1 MPSDTRDPIK
11 IHGLEAIPVF
21 TCNLGHLSK
30 PVHLWNKDG
39 FDYLQC
45 QTCGLIWVTPQL
57 TDNAVAEIYA
67 SGFKSKQQ
75 AHERPTNFLAY
86 RSRIRRLAPYRQF
99 SRMLDVGCFTGN
111 FLLAAQADGWQQ
123 VEGTEVS
130 EPAIHFARMEN
141 GLTVHQ
147 GDLLT
152 LKLPLDAYDAITLS
166 DVIEH
171 VSDPLATLQCVHEL
185 LRPGGVLYLDT
196 PHVTSI
202 PYFALKQR
210 WSVFFPWHRMLFT
223 ERSMRIAL
231 TQAGFR
237 IVHLRTVGLLPF
249 STFNAWQAYKNESS
263 IQHAGAIAQTSFI
276 RRHRNGLRPIW
287 LGVKRASE
295 LPFEFLSTAGIH
307 VGAKLVVYA
316 IKP

>member
-1 MPSDTRDPIK
+1 MLSDTSKPMRIY
-11 IHGLEAIPVF
+11 GLEAIPVF
-21 TCNLGHLSK
+21 TCNLGHVSE

-39 FDYLQC
+39 FDYVQC
-45 QTCGLIWVTPQL
+45 PTCGLIWVSPQL

-86 RSRIRRLAPYRQF
+86 RSRLRRLAPYRQF
-99 SRMLDVGCFTGN
+99 SRLLDVGCFTGN
-111 FLLAAQADGWQQ
+111 FLLAAQADGWHN

-130 EPAIHFARMEN
+130 APAVEFARTVH
-141 GLTVHQ
+141 GLTVHE
-147 GDLLT
+147 GDLGSLN
-152 LKLPLDAYDAITLS
+152 LPLAAYDAVTLS

-171 VSDPLATLQCVHEL
+171 VSNPLKTIQRAYQL
-185 LRPGGVLYLDT
+185 LRSGGILYIDT

-202 PYFALKQR
+202 PYFVLKQR
-210 WSVFFPWHRMLFT
+210 WNVFFPWHRMLFT

-231 TQAGFR
+231 TQAGFQ
-237 IVHLRTVGLLPF
+237 IDHLSTVGLLPF
-249 STFNAWQAYKNESS
+249 NTFNAWQAYINESS
-263 IQHAGAIAQTSFI
+263 IQHTSAIAQTSLI
-276 RRHRNGLRPIW
+276 RRHRNRLRPLW
-287 LGVKRASE
+287 LGIKRASE
-295 LPFEFLSTAGIH
+295 LPFEGLSTLGIH